1 MLIVAVMYCVRKR
14 EQEVDSGASWESP
27 ATPRFS
33 DYLLVQRLLP
43 LRQRLL
49 TAEPVHWAAVLSLV
63 ATPEHIGDHSKF
75 LQAA

>member
-1 MLIVAVMYCVRKR
+1 MLIVVVMYCVRKR

-33 DYLLVQRLLP
+33 DYLLVRRLLP

-49 TAEPVHWAAVLSLV
+49 TAEPVH
-63 ATPEHIGDHSKF
+63 
-75 LQAA
+75 